1 MKAPDIIYT
10 DGENTYASAPVYS
23 NTDGNIKYIRADL
36 AEQPETDLLEE
47 SYMRGFAQGAKE
59 ERERMLEDIKEIHGK
74 AATEFAVHLVRT
86 NSEPDCTT
94 AKCGIRYA
102 LNALLSWLK
111 ANGYDVD
118 AKE

>member
-1 MKAPDIIYT
+1 MKANKLNKAA
-10 DGENTYASAPVYS
+10 EEYARDETMSGLA
-23 NTDGNIKYIRADL
+23 GRAFKAG
-36 AEQPETDLLEE
+36 AEWQQEQYECIPAEE

-59 ERERMLEDIKEIHGK
+59 ERERMLEDIKEIYGK
-74 AATEFAVHLVRT
+74 AVTEFAVHLVRT
-86 NSEPDCTT
+86 DSEPDCTT